1 MMTKMTIMRK
11 PTDSKTRQM
20 MLQKLKL
27 LLKMMPE
34 VRLLKLV
41 KMKRN
46 LLSIPGRKNLQS
58 LMTAMVRTL
67 RNKIKELREIL
78 IASLQEV
85 VASKLTR
92 IEKEKES
99 SRWIW
104 TMMMISQLCDQV
116 KVSYLRLLDNDYGL
130 MIQITLNFDV
140 SRSWRLNYHPDFKSS
155 LDDERQEYFIS
166 HAITSW

>member
-1 MMTKMTIMRK
+1 LREKEELMRAMMTKMTIMRK
-11 PTDSKTRQM
+11 PMDSKTRQM

-27 LLKMMPE
+27 LLKMIPE

-46 LLSIPGRKNLQS
+46 LLSIRGRKDLQS

-67 RNKIKELREIL
+67 RNRIKEPREIL

-85 VASKLTR
+85 VASKSTR

-99 SRWIW
+99 SR
-104 TMMMISQLCDQV
+104 
-116 KVSYLRLLDNDYGL
+116 
-130 MIQITLNFDV
+130 
-140 SRSWRLNYHPDFKSS
+140 
-155 LDDERQEYFIS
+155 
-166 HAITSW
+166 

>member
-1 MMTKMTIMRK
+1 LREKEELMRAMMTKMTIMRK

-99 SRWIW
+99 SR
-104 TMMMISQLCDQV
+104 
-116 KVSYLRLLDNDYGL
+116 
-130 MIQITLNFDV
+130 
-140 SRSWRLNYHPDFKSS
+140 
-155 LDDERQEYFIS
+155 
-166 HAITSW
+166 